1 MSGALFYFDWPNYRT
16 MLRLLRRDPPA
27 SKRWRRYVG
36 FLVGVPA
43 VAAIHAVCFALDPIL
58 FGSLRRT
65 QVIAPTFSVGHA
77 RSGTTY
83 LHRLMAA
90 DPQFSYALMYELFFP
105 SLLEKRLLRLL
116 FRVDAAIFGNRL
128 RHRLDE
134 IEERRFAPTDDMH
147 KTGFFV
153 PEEDDAFLTWSLCSG
168 FWILMFPFMGELD
181 FYFVDQWPER
191 KRRQAMSF
199 YKECVRRQIALNGGG
214 THLSKN
220 PTFCGRVEALI
231 EAFPD
236 ARFVV
241 PMRNPYDTIPSLLK
255 MLQTEWD
262 LRGRDKRLIAK
273 SLHVLADQSIDSYL
287 HPLEVLAKYPD
298 VRRSVVDYRE
308 LIQQPE
314 STMRRIYQELELD
327 LGPDAAQAFEL
338 AAARGGHESAHRY
351 SLAEFG
357 LDPHEIHSRL
367 AGLFDEY
374 HWDTAGEDAHDAH
387 VR

>member
-1 MSGALFYFDWPNYRT
+1 MLGARFYFDWPNYWT

-27 SKRWRRYVG
+27 SKRWRRYFG
-36 FLVGVPA
+36 FLIGVPTI
-43 VAAIHAVCFALDPIL
+43 AAIHAVCFALDPIL

-65 QVIAPTFSVGHA
+65 QVIAPTFCVGHA

-116 FRVDAAIFGNRL
+116 FRVDAAVFAKRL
-128 RHRLDE
+128 RHRLDA

-153 PEEDDAFLTWSLCSG
+153 AEEDDAFLTWSLCSG

-181 FYFVDQWPER
+181 FYYVDQWPEP
-191 KRRQAMSF
+191 KRRRVMGF

-231 EAFPD
+231 ETFPD

-241 PMRNPYDTIPSLLK
+241 PMRNPHETIPSLLK
-255 MLQTEWD
+255 LLQTEWS
-262 LRGRDKRLIAK
+262 LRGRDERLIAK
-273 SLHVLADQSIDSYL
+273 SLRVLADQSIDSYQ
-287 HPLEVLAKYPD
+287 HPLAVLAKHPD
-298 VRRSVVDYRE
+298 VRSSVVDYRE
-308 LIQQPE
+308 LILQPE
-314 STMRRIYQELELD
+314 STMRRIYQELDLD
-327 LGPDAAQAFEL
+327 LGPVAAKVFEA

-357 LDPHEIHSRL
+357 LDPHEIHTRL
-367 AGLFDEY
+367 AVLFDQY
-374 HWDTAGEDAHDAH
+374 QWDTEGEDAHVH
-387 VR
+387 